1 MHGPLSYTGMSVRL
15 PSLLL
20 LLLPPLPALCD
31 SSSEV
36 VGIDFSHHDWTLA
49 CDNTRTCRAAGYQ
62 NEEAADQ
69 LPVSVLL
76 TRHGGP
82 DQPITANVMLGQYEE
97 SVLPAKLQMQVDGRD
112 QGPVDYATGAGT
124 ATLSPAQVKAVLAS
138 VSGPGAGRVVFT
150 GDDQQQWTLSARG
163 ASAVLLKMDEFQGRL
178 GTPGAVMRKGKRAES
193 SVPAA
198 LPMPVVVLAKLAAAR
213 PTDAALAGS
222 EALRAALVA
231 VTPADDCAALQP
243 DQTVLMDETAVP
255 LRIQRLSADKLLV
268 SAICWRGA
276 YNEGSGYWL
285 VNDKAP
291 YQPQLVTHF
300 GTDDNGRSISGSHKG
315 RGLGDCWSMN
325 SWGWDGRRFVA
336 TSATTTGL
344 CRLVAAGG
352 AWDLP
357 TRVTTVK
364 D

>member
-1 MHGPLSYTGMSVRL
+1 MHGPLSYTGISVRL

-20 LLLPPLPALCD
+20 LLLAPLPALCA
-31 SSSEV
+31 SPTEL

-62 NEEAADQ
+62 NDEAADQ

-82 DQPITANVMLGQYEE
+82 DQPISASLMLGQYEE
-97 SVLPAKLQMQVDGRD
+97 SVLPDRLTLQIDGKD
-112 QGPVDYATGAGT
+112 QGALDYVAGAGT
-124 ATLSPAQVKAVLAS
+124 ATLDAAQVAALLAS
-138 VSGPGAGRVVFT
+138 VTGPGAGSVVFT
-150 GDDQQQWTLSARG
+150 GDDQRQWTLSARG

-178 GTPGAVMRKGKRAES
+178 GTPGAVMRKGKKAES

-213 PTDAALAGS
+213 PSDAALAGS
-222 EALRAALVA
+222 DALRAALVA
-231 VTPADDCAALQP
+231 ATPPDDCAALQS
-243 DQTVLMDETAVP
+243 DQTVSMDEPVVP
-255 LRIQRLSADKLLV
+255 LKVQRLSADKLLV
-268 SAICWRGA
+268 SALCWRGA
-276 YNEGSGYWL
+276 YNAGSGYWV
-285 VNDKAP
+285 VNAQAP
-291 YQPQLVTHF
+291 YEPQLVTHF
-300 GTDDNGRSISGSHKG
+300 GTDDDGRSISGSHKG

-325 SWGWDGRRFVA
+325 TWGWDGRRFVA

-364 D
+364 E

>member
-1 MHGPLSYTGMSVRL
+1 MHGPLSYTWISVRL

-20 LLLPPLPALCD
+20 LLLAPLPALCA
-31 SSSEV
+31 SPTEL
-36 VGIDFSHHDWTLA
+36 VGIDFGHHDWTLA

-62 NEEAADQ
+62 NDEAADQ

-82 DQPITANVMLGQYEE
+82 DQPISASLMLGQYEE
-97 SVLPAKLQMQVDGRD
+97 SVLPDRLTLQINGKD
-112 QGPVDYATGAGT
+112 QGALDYVAGAGT
-124 ATLSPAQVKAVLAS
+124 ATLEAAQVAALLAS
-138 VSGPGAGRVVFT
+138 VTGPGAGSVVFT
-150 GDDQQQWTLSARG
+150 GDDQRQWKLSARG

-178 GTPGAVMRKGKRAES
+178 GTPGAVMRKGKQAES

-213 PTDAALAGS
+213 PSDAALAGS
-222 EALRAALVA
+222 DALRAALVA
-231 VTPADDCAALQP
+231 ATPADDCAALQP
-243 DQTVLMDETAVP
+243 DQTVSMDEPVVP
-255 LRIQRLSADKLLV
+255 LKVQRLSADKLLV
-268 SAICWRGA
+268 SALCWRGA
-276 YNEGSGYWL
+276 YNAGSGYWV
-285 VNDKAP
+285 VNAQAP
-291 YQPQLVTHF
+291 YEPQLVTHF
-300 GTDDNGRSISGSHKG
+300 GTDDDGRSISGSHKG

-325 SWGWDGRRFVA
+325 TWGWDGRRFVA

-364 D
+364 E